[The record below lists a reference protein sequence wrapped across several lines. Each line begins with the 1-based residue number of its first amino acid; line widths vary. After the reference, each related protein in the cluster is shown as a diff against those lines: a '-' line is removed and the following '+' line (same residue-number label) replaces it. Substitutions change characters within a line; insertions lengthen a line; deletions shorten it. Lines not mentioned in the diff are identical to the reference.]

1 MKPGVLALRMQ
12 DLEKRRAANA
22 EKSRIA
28 IAKQVKAVTRAAETV
43 ESLSVRLEQMAAA
56 DMHICFSGRISPEIS
71 LTRWIVF
78 RALGEEAEALS
89 AS

>member
-1 MKPGVLALRMQ
+1 MSG
-12 DLEKRRAANA
+12 
-22 EKSRIA
+22 
-28 IAKQVKAVTRAAETV
+28 AVHTLQELMRDAPMYARDTV
-43 ESLSVRLEQMAAA
+43 ESLSVRREQMADA

-78 RALGEEAEALS
+78 RALGEEAEAEALS